1 MKPALRRLHSPDAD
15 DLQAYAPS
23 SPSFSLLVQ
32 ILVGPSDGPGE
43 ESFDVVVCSP
53 EWLADRG
60 GPTIGRHH
68 IIGTRYDYDELL
80 TLILDD
86 LEGCD
91 GKDWAEVG
99 AKVGRLGR
107 WEFEDYRAEG

>member
-15 DLQAYAPS
+15 DLRGFVPS
-23 SPSFSLLVQ
+23 SPAFSLLVQ

-43 ESFDVVVCSP
+43 ESFDVLVVSP

-68 IIGTRYDYDELL
+68 IVVSRYDYEQLL
-80 TLILDD
+80 GVIVDYLDTS
-86 LEGCD
+86 G
-91 GKDWAEVG
+91 GKDWSEVA

-107 WEFEDYRAEG
+107 WEFEDYLPEG